1 MIGIH
6 SLDEYPL
13 WYSYFLLPAAW
24 AWGFALGSG
33 PAPRPS
39 RPVLHGTE
47 GSVRPR
53 MIDETNVIR
62 LSGDGIVLRC
72 IGVVMMLVAVAAAMD
87 YYRVSTIFM
96 EVDDPPLTDRV
107 AAGQRSVLFAHHA
120 DYADATITDPPS
132 RALGA
137 LERATHAL
145 LDARLMIAWANA
157 LAESGQFDRARY
169 VAARLREFHK
179 SEADEF
185 FAPCDA
191 LGGAAAVGNAPA
203 SAAMP
208 GSAVAG
214 ASGGL
219 ASSTAARAA
228 AAKPSSASGAGA
240 LDANADVKKSV
251 AEATTLP
258 FQCEAPSVPLNWRD
272 FQ

>member
-1 MIGIH
+1 M
-6 SLDEYPL
+6 
-13 WYSYFLLPAAW
+13 
-24 AWGFALGSG
+24 GSG
-33 PAPRPS
+33 PAPRSS

-47 GSVRPR
+47 GSVRAR
-53 MIDETNVIR
+53 EIDEINVIR

-72 IGVVMMLVAVAAAMD
+72 IGAVMIAVALAAGWD
-87 YYRVSTIFM
+87 YYRVSTIFQ
-96 EVDDPPLTDRV
+96 ELDDPPLAERI

-120 DYADATITDPPS
+120 DYADATTSDPPS

-137 LERATHAL
+137 LERATHSL

-185 FAPCDA
+185 FAPCNA
-191 LGGAAAVGNAPA
+191 IGGAAAAGKAPA

-208 GSAVAG
+208 GSSG
-214 ASGGL
+214 ASGW
-219 ASSTAARAA
+219 AATPSAARAA
-228 AAKPSSASGAGA
+228 SGRPSTASGPGA
-240 LDANADVKKSV
+240 LDANADVEKSV

-258 FQCEAPSVPLNWRD
+258 FQCETPSVPLTWRD